1 MSSLRVCL
9 VLVLIGYFLSL
20 AAFQAYAQ
28 AQYPKGYVSVEELV
42 TISPEMSFTK
52 AIGILNAM
60 AKQFDRKPIVDR
72 SGFTSPIGVP
82 GIINVHWKKALEV
95 ILTHNNLKLETYDD
109 YYETVISEEVVEE
122 EKPAEA
128 ITLDTREVRISA
140 VFFEGDR
147 SAMEQ
152 FGIDWSVVRNLG
164 KVGVEDGEVQIGR
177 EGTVDVTF
185 QGGKSVSD
193 EIMTIIGAKKISST
207 LDVAGMLRAVQS
219 KNKGEVIAS
228 PQITVVDGLEGR
240 IQIGQ
245 SVSIL
250 SRDEA
255 GNTVSELVEAGI
267 ILTITPEII
276 TEEEV
281 DFIYLD
287 LSAERST
294 ATPAA
299 GGVSISKTTAKT
311 FVLLQDG
318 DETIVGGLYTDTETK
333 TRTGVPFL
341 KDLPW
346 WVFGIKF
353 LTGYNGTMVAKK
365 ELIIVIQASIIPS
378 IRERM
383 EMRKASLLEA
393 RERSKQ
399 KFEQMKTELKE

>member
-1 MSSLRVCL
+1 MSPLRVCL
-9 VLVLIGYFLSL
+9 VLVLIGYSLSL
-20 AAFQAYAQ
+20 AAFEAYG
-28 AQYPKGYVSVEELV
+28 QYPKGYVSAEELV
-42 TISPEMSFTK
+42 TISPEMPFPKTVE
-52 AIGILNAM
+52 ILNTF
-60 AKQFDRKPIVDR
+60 AKQFERKPIVDR
-72 SGFTSPIGVP
+72 SGFTDPIGVP
-82 GIINVHWKKALEV
+82 GIVNVHWKKALEV
-95 ILTHNNLKLETYDD
+95 ILTHNNLKLEPYED
-109 YYETVISEEVVEE
+109 YYEIVVDEEAVVEE
-122 EKPAEA
+122 KPVEG

-147 SAMEQ
+147 NAMEQ
-152 FGIDWSVVRNLG
+152 FGIDWSVIRNLG
-164 KVGVEDGEVQIGR
+164 KVGIEDGQVQIGR

-185 QGGKSVSD
+185 EGAASVSD
-193 EIMTIIGAKKISST
+193 EIMTVTGAKKISST
-207 LDVAGMLRAVQS
+207 LDIAGMLRAVQS

-228 PQITVVDGLEGR
+228 PQVTVVDGQEGR

-267 ILTITPEII
+267 ILTIIPEII
-276 TEEEV
+276 TEEEI

-287 LSAERST
+287 LNAERST

-299 GGVSISKTTAKT
+299 GGVSISKTNAKT
-311 FVLLQDG
+311 YVLLQDG
-318 DETIVGGLYTDTETK
+318 DETIVGGLYTDTETR
-333 TRTGVPFL
+333 TRVGIPFL

-353 LTGYNGTMVAKK
+353 LTGYNGTTVAKK
-365 ELIIVIQASIIPS
+365 ELIIVLRASIIPS
-378 IRERM
+378 IRERV

-399 KFEQMKTELKE
+399 KFEQMKTQLKE